1 MIKNLTSKILLVA
14 LLSFFLYPISGFAQT
29 TPDINVTIKVQNSEK
44 EIKVTILNKT
54 DDPLY
59 KITTTLVNSA
69 GSEVV
74 KNGTFDKIDGSIV
87 QSFADLTVK
96 GNYTMTVKGE
106 RVSPTS
112 KVGTITKTYSFITN
126 FVKPAIKETSST
138 TTPSPDPSPAP
149 TDPNNQGSGAGT
161 GGVYGTGLPSYASG
175 LTQEQIAADKVGN
188 GLVPCR
194 DTCSFEDILQLANNL
209 IVFLIKTLFI
219 PIIIILFMYA
229 GYKYITAGGN
239 PSKVANLK
247 KMIGHI
253 IVGMLLVLCSWLIVK
268 TVITILAS
276 DEVGATQFLN
286 LK

>member
-1 MIKNLTSKILLVA
+1 MKKITSKILIFA
-14 LLSFFLYPISGFAQT
+14 LMSFFAVHAIATAQT
-29 TPDINVTIKVQNSEK
+29 TPDIKVTIAIERTEK
-44 EIKVTILNKT
+44 EIKVTILNNT

-59 KITTTLVNSA
+59 KITSTLSNSI
-69 GSEVV
+69 GFNVV
-74 KNGTFDKIDGSIV
+74 KNGTFDRVGGQIV
-87 QSFADLTVK
+87 QSFTDLTVK
-96 GNYTMTVKGE
+96 SNYSLVVKGE
-106 RVSPTS
+106 RVSPAS
-112 KVGTITKTYSFITN
+112 KVGTITKSYSFNTN
-126 FVKPAIKETSST
+126 FVKPGVVETGNT

-149 TDPNNQGSGAGT
+149 IDSNNSGT
-161 GGVYGTGLPSYASG
+161 GGQTSSGVGVPSYASG
-175 LTQEQIAADKVGN
+175 LTQEQIAADKLGN

-253 IVGMLLVLCSWLIVK
+253 VVGMLLVLCSWLIVK
-268 TVITILAS
+268 TVITILTS
-276 DEVGATQFLN
+276 DEIGATQFLN